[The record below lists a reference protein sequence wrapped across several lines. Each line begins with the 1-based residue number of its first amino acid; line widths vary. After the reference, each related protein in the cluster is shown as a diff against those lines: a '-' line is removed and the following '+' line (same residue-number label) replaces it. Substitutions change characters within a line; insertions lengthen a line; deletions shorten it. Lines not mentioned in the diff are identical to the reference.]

1 MVEGKYERIQR
12 GMANWVSFYR
22 QNPHRLAL
30 DYFGMTWLAPF
41 QHVLLLLICNYTYLM
56 IIASRGMG
64 KSMLVAAAIC
74 IKCTLYPEIKITI
87 AAGNR
92 SQSNNVLQV
101 IVDKY
106 MVDSENLRNEIL
118 EYKISSAEAYIK
130 WKNGS
135 IVRVVTAR
143 DSARSARTNWMIA
156 DEFVQIKKSI
166 LDKVLRKFKSG
177 ERTPGFFKNPKYK
190 KYPKERNQETY
201 ISSAYYKWHYSWEKF
216 KSFAKSMSRDEPYF
230 VCGFPYQ
237 LPVSAGYY
245 PAEQIREEMQEDDF
259 DAIAFSME
267 MESLFYG
274 ESEHAFFS
282 FTDVNSV
289 RKIPR
294 PIYPRPYYAILSD
307 SKFKYPL
314 KQANEIRLIGMD
326 VATAGGSRNDATA
339 ISVIQMLPSGSQ
351 YIRNVVYMETIDGGH
366 GQDQAIRIRQLYDD
380 FDADYVIVDTN
391 GVGLTVYDQLVQDL
405 YDDSRGIE
413 YSAWSCIND
422 ETMAARSRDPNA
434 PRVIYSIKATAAK
447 NSEMAV
453 MMRDCLKRGKLRL
466 LLNESDGCN
475 IFEKNKAFQ
484 KLTIENQTLFTG
496 PYYQTTAFVNEIV
509 NLEYEMVGT
518 NIRVY
523 EVAGARKDRYSSVA
537 YANYIASSLERDL
550 RRHSSDDFK
559 YAPNCVSAV
568 SF

>member
-1 MVEGKYERIQR
+1 MRKTGLSTMVEGKYERIQR
-12 GMANWVSFYR
+12 GMANWVAFYR
-22 QNPHRLAL
+22 QNPHRFAL

-64 KSMLVAAAIC
+64 KSMMVAAAIC
-74 IKCTLYPEIKITI
+74 IKCTLYPGIKITI

-106 MVDSENLRNEIL
+106 MVDSENLRNEIQ

-135 IVRVVTAR
+135 VVRVVTAR

-177 ERTPGFFKNPKYK
+177 ERTPGFFNNPKYK
-190 KYPKERNQETY
+190 RYPKERNQETY
-201 ISSAYYKWHYSWEKF
+201 ISSAYYKWHYSWDKF
-216 KSFAKSMSRDEPYF
+216 KAFAKSMSRDEPYF

-259 DAIAFSME
+259 DSIAFSME

-282 FTDVNSV
+282 FADVNSV
-289 RKIPR
+289 RKVPR

-339 ISVIQMLPSGSQ
+339 ISVIQMLPSGTQ
-351 YIRNVVYMETIDGGH
+351 YVRNVVYMETIDGGH

-391 GVGLTVYDQLVQDL
+391 GG
-405 YDDSRGIE
+405 
-413 YSAWSCIND
+413 
-422 ETMAARSRDPNA
+422 NA
-434 PRVIYSIKATAAK
+434 PIHGDM
-447 NSEMAV
+447 NSVTRKIPET
-453 MMRDCLKRGKLRL
+453 LKR
-466 LLNESDGCN
+466 ESEWKVVFKKSITRN
-475 IFEKNKAFQ
+475 A
-484 KLTIENQTLFTG
+484 
-496 PYYQTTAFVNEIV
+496 
-509 NLEYEMVGT
+509 YEMNLCNT
-518 NIRVY
+518 EYNSRT
-523 EVAGARKDRYSSVA
+523 SP
-537 YANYIASSLERDL
+537 
-550 RRHSSDDFK
+550 RHL
-559 YAPNCVSAV
+559 
-568 SF
+568 